1 MKFSLADPGPG
12 PQIQSYGPG
21 YVRVDGKTYGNSLIL
36 TPEQVLPDWAPRN
49 VAELCAAHLE
59 TLLDLA
65 PQIILLGTGPAQV
78 FPEPD
83 LYRWVV
89 QQGIGLEIMDT
100 GAACRTYQVL
110 RSEDRR
116 VVAGLLLE

>member
-12 PQIQSYGPG
+12 PQIQSYGPD
-21 YVRVDGKTYGNSLIL
+21 YVRVDGKSYRSSLIL
-36 TPEQVLPDWAPRN
+36 TPEQVLPDWAPRQ
-49 VAELCAAHLE
+49 VSDLCAAHLQ

-65 PQIILLGTGPAQV
+65 PQIILLGTGPEQR

-83 LYRWVV
+83 LYNGVL

-116 VVAGLLLE
+116 VVAGFLLG